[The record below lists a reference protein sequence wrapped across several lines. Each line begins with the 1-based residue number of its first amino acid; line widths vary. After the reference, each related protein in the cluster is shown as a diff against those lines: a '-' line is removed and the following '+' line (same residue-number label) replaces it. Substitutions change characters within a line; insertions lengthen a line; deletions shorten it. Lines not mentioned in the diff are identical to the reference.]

1 MKKFVAVLLMTLVL
15 GAGAPTVFADGPQ
28 ETPGICGTQAT
39 PGKEEGPQETP
50 GKTDGPQ
57 ETPGRFMLEV
67 LIDLAT
73 KLVA

>member
-15 GAGAPTVFADGPQ
+15 GVGAPAVFAEGPQ
-28 ETPGICGTQAT
+28 ETPGICGTQES
-39 PGKEEGPQETP
+39 GKDEGPQETP

-57 ETPGRFMLEV
+57 ETPGRVILEV

-73 KLVA
+73 HLVA